1 MKILL
6 TGLTGNIGHEVARQ
20 LAGHQVM
27 ARVRDVTAAPVM
39 EHVALLREDELDAAR
54 ACEIIIH
61 CAASTTFNAPLQTL
75 REVNVEMT
83 QNLLDFAVGCPALK
97 RFVHVSTACVCGL
110 DGGLIPENS
119 LPEPSAFVNAYEQS
133 KWEAEQRVLASGL
146 PVCIARLSIV
156 AGSEVDGSVRKRGAL
171 HHLLFWLWK
180 GLIPM
185 MPGTAETPV
194 DMISTEHAARG
205 VVSAALADAAP
216 PVIHVCAG
224 GRSPRLGELIQHVAQ
239 DFASTSAGWR
249 SGAIAA
255 PEIVDAET
263 FALFEQTVQQS
274 GDLLFQRVCT
284 DSKSFLPGLLH
295 SRVYA
300 TALAESLN
308 PEPAY
313 DWRKLSTLVTH
324 HVLAR
329 HHA

>member
-6 TGLTGNIGHEVARQ
+6 TGLTGNIGHEIARQ
-20 LAGHQVM
+20 LAGHEVL
-27 ARVRDVTAAPVM
+27 AWVREVSSAPVM
-39 EHVALLREDELDAAR
+39 AHVKLLREEDLQTAR
-54 ACEIIIH
+54 DCEVIIH
-61 CAASTTFNAPLQTL
+61 CAASTTFNAPLETL
-75 REVNVEMT
+75 REANVSMT
-83 QNLLDFAVGCPALK
+83 QTLLDFAGGCPKLK
-97 RFVHVSTACVCGL
+97 RFVHVSTACVCGI
-110 DGGLIPENS
+110 DGGLIPEAS
-119 LPEPSAFVNAYEQS
+119 LPEPGAFVNAYEQS
-133 KWEAEQRVLASGL
+133 KWEAEQRVLASSL

-156 AGSEVDGSVRKRGAL
+156 AGSETDGSVRRRGAL

-185 MPGTAETPV
+185 MPGTADTPV

-205 VVSAALADAAP
+205 VVSAALAGSAP

-224 GRSPRLGELIQHVAQ
+224 GRAPRLGELIQHVAQ
-239 DFASTSAGWR
+239 DFSSTSAGWR

-295 SRVYA
+295 PRTYA
-300 TALAESLN
+300 TAQAESLN

-313 DWRKLSTLVTH
+313 DWRKLSTLVTR